1 MHDASRAS
9 GMGSPDQSNRDTA
22 SGTDFDADELDALLA
37 DTSERVLVVDAA
49 GHIRKYRPGDDA
61 PAPATDTAVPL
72 ADRQQLVDAIATCLQ
87 HGTPGQ
93 VDYRVQHAAGQRRMT
108 ARLRRIDA
116 DRALMTIGEAAN
128 HGSAQAA
135 LATRYAVERLI
146 GRVSG
151 EFINVAPD
159 RIDAAVDAALAQ
171 AARYCGADRAY
182 LYELAEGHQQ
192 LLYTHG
198 WRRKGASQGGRPL
211 QRLAVQDIPWF
222 MDALR
227 QGRTLRIDDPDSLPG
242 AADAEKR
249 MLADRQVQSA
259 LLVPVVY
266 SGQLQGMLG
275 FDTVREPLQWPADT
289 LHLAGRVGELMAS
302 ALQRKLSEQRI
313 FRLAYYDQLTG
324 LPNRLLL
331 RSHLHTLLRHRRRPF
346 ALVLIDLDDASTLND
361 LMGHDVGDLLLQS
374 ISARLQEL
382 VGDGEILARWGGDA
396 FMLTLPLEEDEREH
410 TAAALA
416 AIRRA
421 LTAPVRVDHS
431 ELRVSCCMG
440 MARHPRDTSSVD
452 EMIRFAELA
461 LGQAKQQGRDSLVVF
476 TTEMQQRAAQRS
488 RMEHRLRRAVETEA
502 FDLHYQP
509 QVCMRSG
516 RLLGVEALIRW
527 HDAELGHV
535 APDRFIELAEDTG
548 LILPIGE
555 WLARR
560 ACAEL
565 ARWHHQGLDVPQVAI
580 NISGQQLLGDHL
592 PAVLEEELRRHRLAP
607 GALELEITESAL
619 MDRDDGAVALLHQLR
634 ALGVGIAVDDFGTG
648 YSSLSQIKHLPVSK
662 LKIDRSFIQDLLRDA
677 DDRAIVTAIIAMA
690 HQLGLPVVA
699 EGVESREQLRFLQEQ
714 GCDMV
719 QGHLHGAAD
728 TAAVLEQRLRDA
740 AGEKCS

>member
-9 GMGSPDQSNRDTA
+9 GMGSPDHSDRDAA

-37 DTSERVLVVDAA
+37 DAGGRVLVVDAA
-49 GHIRKYRPGDDA
+49 GEIRKCRPGDDA
-61 PAPATDTAVPL
+61 PAPTTDTAVPL
-72 ADRQQLVDAIATCLQ
+72 ADRRQLVDAIGACLTQ
-87 HGTPGQ
+87 GTPGQ
-93 VDYRVQHAAGQRRMT
+93 VDYQLRHAAGQRRMT

-116 DRALMTIGEAAN
+116 DRALMTIHEVPDHN
-128 HGSAQAA
+128 SAQAA

-182 LYELAEGHQQ
+182 LYEFAEGHQQ

-198 WRRKGASQGGRPL
+198 WRREGATQGGRPL
-211 QRLAVQDIPWF
+211 QRLAVQDIPWL
-222 MDALR
+222 MGALR
-227 QGRTLRIDDPDSLPG
+227 QGRTLRIDDPETLPEVAG
-242 AADAEKR
+242 TEKR
-249 MLADRQVQSA
+249 VLAERQVQAA

-275 FDTVREPLQWPADT
+275 FDAIQEPMQWPADA
-289 LHLAGRVGELMAS
+289 LHLASRVGELMAS

-361 LMGHDVGDLLLQS
+361 LMGHDVGDLLLQG

-382 VGDGEILARWGGDA
+382 TGDGELLARWGGDA
-396 FMLTLPLEEDEREH
+396 FMLTLPLEEAEQEQ
-410 TAAALA
+410 AAATLA
-416 AIRRA
+416 SIRRA
-421 LTAPVRVDHS
+421 LTAPVRVDRS

-476 TTEMQQRAAQRS
+476 SQRMQRRAAQRS
-488 RMEHRLRRAVETEA
+488 RMEHRLRQAVEAEA

-509 QVCMRSG
+509 QVCIHSG

-535 APDRFIELAEDTG
+535 SPDRFIELAEDTG

-560 ACAEL
+560 ACAEM
-565 ARWHHQGLDVPQVAI
+565 ARWRDQGLDIPQVAI
-580 NISGQQLLGDHL
+580 NIAGQQLLGDHL
-592 PAVLEEELRRHRLAP
+592 PAILEEELYRHQLP
-607 GALELEITESAL
+607 PSALELEITESAL

-662 LKIDRSFIQDLLRDA
+662 LKIDRSFIQDLLHDA

-699 EGVESREQLRFLQEQ
+699 EGVESHEQLRFLRERD
-714 GCDMV
+714 CDMV
-719 QGHLHGAAD
+719 QGHIHGAAD

-740 AGEKCS
+740 AGESC